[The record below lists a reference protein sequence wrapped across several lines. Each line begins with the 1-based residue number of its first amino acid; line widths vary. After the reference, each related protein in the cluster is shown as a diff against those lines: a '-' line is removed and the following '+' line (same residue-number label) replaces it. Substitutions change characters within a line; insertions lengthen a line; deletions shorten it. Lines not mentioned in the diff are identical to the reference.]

1 MNEKSTANDIEHD
14 ESSKSTLE
22 TDYEILLNKL
32 GEIKTTISFLK
43 KNIFR

>member
-1 MNEKSTANDIEHD
+1 MNEKSTANDIEYD
-14 ESSKSTLE
+14 ESSRSTLE

-32 GEIKTTISFLK
+32 GEIKKNIYFLK